1 MEHVHALVAL
11 AVLLALLAAQ
21 LDAAR
26 REEGAPGG
34 GVDHLDEA
42 GVEVDLA
49 RERGDGDEG
58 GRPNRQDG
66 RHGLVEEALV
76 AVGRLL
82 EDEDVATG
90 ALGGPDLLRGARVR
104 VALLR
109 WRGK

>member
-26 REEGAPGG
+26 CEEGAPGG

-76 AVGRLL
+76 AVRRLL
-82 EDEDVATG
+82 EDEDVAAG

-104 VALLR
+104 VALPFLR
-109 WRGK
+109 PK